1 MKYTD
6 QELLDAAI
14 KKEASLAVLAGLLG
28 VGGAALGGKAA
39 VKGIGARLTRS
50 SGSMLPGLRSAS
62 EANMVRR
69 ISSVFG
75 PHAAQGLQG
84 PIGDIE
90 RASLH
95 KLLQTIPK
103 GGTTAGADLS
113 QVAPEFARQV
123 LKGRKLR
130 GEELNRILPHSRRT
144 PTVSADAPDT
154 VAGMLAQTAKRHPLG
169 TLAAGGGIG
178 ALASK
183 LLKKDEPKSGGSGRA
198 IMIA

>member
-28 VGGAALGGKAA
+28 VGGAALGAKA
-39 VKGIGARLTRS
+39 GAKLLGSRLTRAT
-50 SGSMLPGLRSAS
+50 GSMLPGLKGAS

-69 ISSVFG
+69 IAAVYG
-75 PHAAQGLQG
+75 PHAAEGLKG
-84 PIGDIE
+84 PIGDVE
-90 RASLH
+90 RVSMH
-95 KLLQTIPK
+95 KLLQSIPK
-103 GGTTAGADLS
+103 GGTTAAADLS
-113 QVAPEFARQV
+113 QVAPEFTRTI
-123 LKGRKLR
+123 LKGGKIK
-130 GEELNRILPHSRRT
+130 GEELNRILPHSRRS
-144 PTVSADAPDT
+144 PTVRADVPDSM
-154 VAGMLAQTAKRHPLG
+154 AGMLAQTAKRHPLG

-178 ALASK
+178 VLASK